1 MKNTHIK
8 YIHHLTPL
16 ILRYVW
22 INNVKYILI
31 INIPK
36 YTLNYF
42 KIFLINI
49 RYLIMLNLNFLKNLT
64 AYNTF
69 LYSNLFT
76 SL

>member
-16 ILRYVW
+16 ILRYMW
-22 INNVKYILI
+22 INNVKYILT
-31 INIPK
+31 INISK

>member
-22 INNVKYILI
+22 INNVKYILT

-64 AYNTF
+64 AYNIF
-69 LYSNLFT
+69 LYCNLFT

>member
-22 INNVKYILI
+22 INNVKYILT

-64 AYNTF
+64 AYNIF